1 MRMKG
6 EAINNYVG
14 TTGINW
20 EGSKNPWICGHLIV
34 NSSNCRITKTKLQV
48 RLKSETVCEL

>member
-20 EGSKNPWICGHLIV
+20 ESSQNPWICGHLII
-34 NSSNCRITKTKLQV
+34 NSPNCRITKAKLQV
-48 RLKSETVCEL
+48 RLKCETVCEL